1 MTFADIVVLLEP
13 NKSIEMN
20 NYKSWKNVSVNNK
33 LYLQVLTKEWMK
45 ISRISEEEEVDIL
58 ILKIFM
64 ANAHFYFIAVYL
76 HPIDQCRR
84 MHTLNLLERYTLD
97 DLRDE
102 QLVIVGDFNTDLTIN
117 KKYSKDEQKIFEDI
131 TKATKFEIT
140 SDYTWVL
147 GGDEFKDKKSLIDF
161 VLS

>member
-1 MTFADIVVLLEP
+1 
-13 NKSIEMN
+13 MN

-64 ANAHFYFIAVYL
+64 ANAHFYLIAVYL

-84 MHTLNLLERYTLD
+84 MNTLNLLERYTLD